1 MKTTCMRK
9 AFFKDFEIKNSSEY
23 HDLHLKYDTLLLV
36 NVFESVKQMCIKFYH
51 LDHVKFLSAPGL
63 AKGADSKKAKV
74 KLELLT
80 DVDMPFAIDGC
91 KRN

>member
-36 NVFESVKQMCIKFYH
+36 NVFESVKKNLF
-51 LDHVKFLSAPGL
+51 KSLSFRSCKISFSSWISRASRFK
-63 AKGADSKKAKV
+63 KG
-74 KLELLT
+74 
-80 DVDMPFAIDGC
+80 
-91 KRN
+91 